1 VRGGFEPPEQF
12 PVRQFSKLLVSATH
26 PPHRLGV
33 QIYTLYQFFQCLKE
47 KSSNKFTHLCKVIQ
61 NGRWQTLKFNRKSPH
76 GWYLIHKSGEEVLLP
91 NKYVP
96 EKVIVGQDTLVFVY
110 RDSEERL
117 VATYL
122 KPYIELNTFAV
133 LRIVGTSSFGAFADW
148 GMEKHLFIP
157 YKEQHQRLKEGNHTI
172 VFMYLDEVTDRLV
185 GSARVNRWLDPNTPS
200 YAKGQKVEVLVYH
213 QNEVGYQVVIEHAY
227 RGIIYTN
234 EIFEPLNIG
243 DRIYAYVR
251 QIREG
256 GLVDLS
262 YTPLGRSKISTYQER
277 ILRELESQNGFLAL
291 NDKAD
296 PDTIYEVL
304 QMSKK
309 AFKEAIGGLYRE
321 RMIDF
326 YRNGIRLLS

>member
-1 VRGGFEPPEQF
+1 M
-12 PVRQFSKLLVSATH
+12 
-26 PPHRLGV
+26 
-33 QIYTLYQFFQCLKE
+33 
-47 KSSNKFTHLCKVIQ
+47 VIQ

-76 GWYLIHKSGEEVLLP
+76 GWYLIDKDEEEVLLP
-91 NKYVP
+91 NKYLP
-96 EKVIVGQDTLVFVY
+96 EKIIVGQDTNVFVY

-122 KPYIELNTFAV
+122 KPLIELNTFAI
-133 LRIVGTSSFGAFADW
+133 LDIVATSNFGAFANW

-157 YKEQHQRLKEGNHTI
+157 FKEQHQRLKEGDYSI
-172 VFMYLDEVTDRLV
+172 VYMYLDNVTDRLV
-185 GSARVNRWLDPNTPS
+185 GSARVNRWLNPDTPL
-200 YAKGQKVEVLVYH
+200 YKKGQKVSVMVYH
-213 QNEVGYQVVIEHAY
+213 QNEVGYQVIIEQEF

-234 EIFEPLNIG
+234 EVFEPLNIG
-243 DRIYAYVR
+243 DRLQAYVR

-262 YTPLGRSKISTYQER
+262 YTPLGRSKISSYQER
-277 ILRELESQNGFLAL
+277 ILRELNSNGGFIAL

-296 PDTIYEVL
+296 PDEIQQHL

-309 AFKEAIGGLYRE
+309 SYKEAIGGLYRD

-326 YRNGIRLLS
+326 YRNGIRLIAEE

>member
-1 VRGGFEPPEQF
+1 M
-12 PVRQFSKLLVSATH
+12 
-26 PPHRLGV
+26 
-33 QIYTLYQFFQCLKE
+33 
-47 KSSNKFTHLCKVIQ
+47 IQ

-76 GWYLIHKSGEEVLLP
+76 GWYLIDKDEEEVLLP
-91 NKYVP
+91 NKYLP
-96 EKVIVGQDTLVFVY
+96 EKIIVGQDTNVFVY

-122 KPYIELNTFAV
+122 KPLIELNTFAI
-133 LRIVGTSSFGAFADW
+133 LDIVATSNFGAFANW

-157 YKEQHQRLKEGNHTI
+157 FKEQHQRLKEGDYSI
-172 VFMYLDEVTDRLV
+172 VYMYLDNVTDRLV
-185 GSARVNRWLDPNTPS
+185 GSARVNRWLNPDTPL
-200 YAKGQKVEVLVYH
+200 YKKGQKVSVMVYH
-213 QNEVGYQVVIEHAY
+213 QNEVGYQVIIEQEF

-234 EIFEPLNIG
+234 EVFEPLNIG
-243 DRIYAYVR
+243 DRLQAYVR

-262 YTPLGRSKISTYQER
+262 YTPLGRSKISSYQER
-277 ILRELESQNGFLAL
+277 ILRELNSNGGFIAL

-296 PDTIYEVL
+296 PDEIQQHL

-309 AFKEAIGGLYRE
+309 SFKEAIGGLYRD

-326 YRNGIRLLS
+326 YRNGIRLIAEE